1 MKWIIHLFLIGSL
14 FGQMTLTDEYAISLT
29 NNIIQLQFEVD
40 SLSKIVS
47 YQDSLFDIY
56 KGKSVEDD
64 SLKVLY
70 ESQIKL
76 SDEQIKL
83 LEKKVKLVK
92 PSWYENKW
100 LYFVYG
106 AGIVGI
112 PAYNIGKGIK
122 LINY

>member
-1 MKWIIHLFLIGSL
+1 MKWIIHLFLIGTL
-14 FGQMTLTDEYAISLT
+14 FGQMTLSEEDAIRLT
-29 NNIIQLQFEVD
+29 NNIKQLQFEVD

-47 YQDSLFDIY
+47 YQDSLVDIY
-56 KGKSVEDD
+56 KGKSVADD
-64 SLKVLY
+64 SLKFLY

-83 LEKKVKLVK
+83 LEKKVKLVN

-112 PAYNIGKGIK
+112 PAYNLGKGINWLK
-122 LINY
+122 

>member
-1 MKWIIHLFLIGSL
+1 
-14 FGQMTLTDEYAISLT
+14 MTLSKEDAISLT
-29 NNIIQLQFEVD
+29 NNIKQLQFEVD

-47 YQDSLFDIY
+47 YQDSLVDIY

-70 ESQIKL
+70 KSQIKL

-112 PAYNIGKGIK
+112 PAYNIGKGINWFK
-122 LINY
+122 

>member
-1 MKWIIHLFLIGSL
+1 MKWIIHLFLVGTL
-14 FGQMTLTDEYAISLT
+14 FGQMTLSEKDAISLT
-29 NNIIQLQFEVD
+29 NNIKLLQFEVD

-47 YQDSLFDIY
+47 YQDNLVDIY
-56 KGKSVEDD
+56 KGKSVADD

-70 ESQIKL
+70 KSQIKL

-83 LEKKVKLVK
+83 LEKRVKLVN

-112 PAYNIGKGIK
+112 PAYNLGKGINWLK
-122 LINY
+122 

>member
-1 MKWIIHLFLIGSL
+1 MKWIIHLFLVGTL
-14 FGQMTLTDEYAISLT
+14 FGQMTLSKEDAISLT
-29 NNIIQLQFEVD
+29 NNIKQLQFEVD

-47 YQDSLFDIY
+47 YQNSLFDIY
-56 KGKSVEDD
+56 KGKSVADD

-112 PAYNIGKGIK
+112 PSYYLGKGIK
-122 LINY
+122 LVD

>member
-14 FGQMTLTDEYAISLT
+14 FGQMTLNEEDAINLT
-29 NNIIQLQFEVD
+29 NNIKQLQFEVD

-47 YQDSLFDIY
+47 YQNSLFDIY
-56 KGKSVEDD
+56 KGKSVADD

-122 LINY
+122 LIN

>member
-14 FGQMTLTDEYAISLT
+14 FGQMTLTEEDAIRLT
-29 NNIIQLQFEVD
+29 NNIKQLQFEVD

-83 LEKKVKLVK
+83 LEKKVKLVN

-112 PAYNIGKGIK
+112 PAYNIGKGIDWLK
-122 LINY
+122 

>member
-14 FGQMTLTDEYAISLT
+14 FGQMTLTEEDAISLT
-29 NNIIQLQFEVD
+29 NNIKQLQFEVE

-56 KGKSVEDD
+56 KGKSVADD
-64 SLKVLY
+64 SLKALY
-70 ESQIKL
+70 ISQIKL
-76 SDEQIKL
+76 SDEQINL

-112 PAYNIGKGIK
+112 PAYNIGKGINWFK
-122 LINY
+122 

>member
-1 MKWIIHLFLIGSL
+1 MKWIIHLFLVGTL
-14 FGQMTLTDEYAISLT
+14 FGQMTLSEEDAISLT
-29 NNIIQLQFEVD
+29 NNIKLLQFEVD

-56 KGKSVEDD
+56 KGKSVADD
-64 SLKVLY
+64 SLKILY
-70 ESQIKL
+70 TTQIKNL
-76 SDEQIKL
+76 EEETKL
-83 LEKKVKLVK
+83 LGKKVKLVK

-122 LINY
+122 LIN

>member
-1 MKWIIHLFLIGSL
+1 MKWIIHLFLIGTL
-14 FGQMTLTDEYAISLT
+14 FGQMTLNEEDAINLT
-29 NNIIQLQFEVD
+29 NNIKQLQFEVD

-56 KGKSVEDD
+56 KGKSVADD

-70 ESQIKL
+70 KSQIKL

-83 LEKKVKLVK
+83 LEKKVKLVN

-112 PAYNIGKGIK
+112 PAYNIGKGINWLK
-122 LINY
+122 

>member
-1 MKWIIHLFLIGSL
+1 MKWIIHLFLVGTL
-14 FGQMTLTDEYAISLT
+14 FGQMTLSEEDAINLT
-29 NNIIQLQFEVD
+29 NNIKDLQFEVD
-40 SLSKIVS
+40 SLSKIVL

-56 KGKSVEDD
+56 KGKSVADD

-70 ESQIKL
+70 KSQIKL

-83 LEKKVKLVK
+83 LEKKEKLVE

-112 PAYNIGKGIK
+112 PAYNVGKGINWFK
-122 LINY
+122 

>member
-14 FGQMTLTDEYAISLT
+14 FGQMTLNEEDAINLT
-29 NNIIQLQFEVD
+29 NNIKQLQFEVD

-56 KGKSVEDD
+56 KGKSVADD

-70 ESQIKL
+70 KSQIKL

-83 LEKKVKLVK
+83 LEKKVKLVN

-112 PAYNIGKGIK
+112 PAYNIGKGINWLK
-122 LINY
+122 

>member
-1 MKWIIHLFLIGSL
+1 MKWIIHLFLVGTL
-14 FGQMTLTDEYAISLT
+14 FGQMTLSKEDAISLT
-29 NNIIQLQFEVD
+29 NNIKQLQFEVD

-47 YQDSLFDIY
+47 YQDSLVDIY
-56 KGKSVEDD
+56 KGKSVADD

-70 ESQIKL
+70 KSQIKL

-83 LEKKVKLVK
+83 LEKKEKLVE

-112 PAYNIGKGIK
+112 PAYNVGKGINWFK
-122 LINY
+122 